1 MAFDFELAAS
11 QDDGVVVLWA
21 DGELDLRNRDL
32 VLNSVLERLDAG
44 HAVILDLS
52 RLTFVD
58 STGLSAMIRCRKAA
72 QRAGLRFAVRGAQ
85 GQVAHVLEMTGLGGP
100 LTNPEM

>member
-1 MAFDFELAAS
+1 MAFDFELAAT
-11 QDDGVVVLWA
+11 QADGQVVLWA
-21 DGELDLRNRDL
+21 DGELDLRHRDL
-32 VLNSVLERLDAG
+32 VMNSVLEQLDAG

-72 QRAGLRFAVRGAQ
+72 QRAGLRFAVRGAV
-85 GQVAHVLEMTGLGGP
+85 GQVAHALEMTGLGGP
-100 LTNPEM
+100 LGDPDA